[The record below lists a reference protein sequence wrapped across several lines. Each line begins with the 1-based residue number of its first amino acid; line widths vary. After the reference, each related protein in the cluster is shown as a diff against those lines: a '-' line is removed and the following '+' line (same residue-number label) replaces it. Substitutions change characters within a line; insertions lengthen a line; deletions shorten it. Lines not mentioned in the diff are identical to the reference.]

1 MVLLDITLPGLN
13 GVEALPT
20 IRALAPHAMVIM
32 VSGSTDVEL
41 SKRALAYGAF
51 DYVTKPIDFEYLAR
65 SVETAVA
72 MRVVGAED

>member
-1 MVLLDITLPGLN
+1 MVHPANLPGLD
-13 GVEALPT
+13 GVEALRA
-20 IRALAPHAMVIM
+20 IRAVAPDAIVIM

-72 MRVVGAED
+72 MRSVV

>member
-1 MVLLDITLPGLN
+1 M
-13 GVEALPT
+13 EALRA
-20 IRALAPHAMVIM
+20 IRAVAPDAIVIM

-72 MRVVGAED
+72 MRSVV